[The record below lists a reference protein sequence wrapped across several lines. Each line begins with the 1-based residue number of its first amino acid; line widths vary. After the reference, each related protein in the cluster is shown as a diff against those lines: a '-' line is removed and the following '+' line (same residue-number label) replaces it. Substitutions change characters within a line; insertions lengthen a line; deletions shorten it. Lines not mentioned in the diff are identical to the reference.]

1 MSRWFWLAATAALA
15 FVAAI
20 GGVGVGRLIW
30 PGPKAPGTELHH
42 LLHEKL
48 ALDAAQ
54 SAKLEG
60 LERGYAVRR
69 AALEAEMRA
78 DNARL
83 AVAIEAEHGYGPQ
96 VAAAVGASHG
106 AMGDLQKATLA
117 HIFAMRQL
125 LRPDQAARFDA
136 AVAGSLTAGAR

>member
-1 MSRWFWLAATAALA
+1 MSRPFWLSLTVVLA

-20 GGVGVGRLIW
+20 AGVGVGRLIW
-30 PGPKAPGTELHH
+30 PGAKPPGSALHH

-48 ALDAAQ
+48 DLDAAQ
-54 SAKLEG
+54 QARLEQ

-83 AVAIEAEHGYGPQ
+83 AAAIEAEHGYGPQ
-96 VAAAVGASHG
+96 VAAAVGASHV
-106 AMGDLQKATLA
+106 AMGDLQKETLA

-136 AVAGSLTAGAR
+136 AVAGSLTDNAR